1 MLFSLHYLKSALH
14 KAATMSA
21 DKSDHTVHDVC
32 LKMPLSCFIDITMKH
47 SNFMPAILY
56 YTVLTSE
63 LLLAGVELVLLGVL
77 LERLEVGEHAHKV
90 GEVDD
95 LGAGGK
101 LPVLRGVGR
110 VHAARVGGG
119 GAVPV

>member
-1 MLFSLHYLKSALH
+1 
-14 KAATMSA
+14 
-21 DKSDHTVHDVC
+21 
-32 LKMPLSCFIDITMKH
+32 MKH

-56 YTVLTSE
+56 YPVLTSE

-77 LERLEVGEHAHKV
+77 LERLEVREHADKV

-95 LGAGGK
+95 LGAGRQ

-110 VHAARVGGG
+110 VNAARVGGG
-119 GAVPV
+119 AVPANLSKLI